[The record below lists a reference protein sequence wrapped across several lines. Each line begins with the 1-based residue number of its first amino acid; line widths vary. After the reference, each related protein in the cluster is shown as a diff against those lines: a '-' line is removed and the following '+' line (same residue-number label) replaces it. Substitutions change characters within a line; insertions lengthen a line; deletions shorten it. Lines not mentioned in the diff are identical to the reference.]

1 LKIDKY
7 PNIRDLSRG
16 EITMFNDHILNQRL
30 KEWEEPPYMPVIKVM
45 GMGGGGSN
53 AVDRMI
59 HFGLSGVDFIIAN
72 TDAQAMAFSQASIK
86 LQLGPQLTRGLG
98 AGGDPRVGEAAAL
111 ESKGDIAM
119 ALEGADMVFLTAG
132 MGGGTGTGS
141 IPVAA
146 QVAQEMG
153 IITIAVVTKP
163 FGFEVGGRQKNAAEG
178 LAKLQPHVNTLITI
192 PNEKLLQ
199 TVSEKATLSEA
210 FHLADD
216 VLRQAVQSITEL
228 ITEPGEINVDFAH
241 IQRVMELGGGALM
254 SIGQAAGEH
263 KAVNAVKQ
271 ALYHPLLEDISLA
284 NASGLI
290 VNFTSGNDL
299 TLNDIGQ
306 ALGYLQEQIPPDAE
320 LIFGTTQNESF
331 QGQVQVN
338 LIITGLGAATFDDVF
353 SSFARETGAVP
364 EQMVTQ
370 NTYQDPEGQPEYEE
384 VHAQPVEVT
393 RDPLDVPAFMRR
405 RAYANISFG
414 S

>member
-1 LKIDKY
+1 ML
-7 PNIRDLSRG
+7 N
-16 EITMFNDHILNQRL
+16 EHILDQRL
-30 KEWEEPPYMPVIKVM
+30 RDWGENPPYMPVIKVM

-59 HFGLSGVDFIIAN
+59 HFGLSGVEFIIAN
-72 TDAQAMAFSQASIK
+72 TDSQAMAFSQATVK

-98 AGGDPRVGEAAAL
+98 AGGDPRVGESAAL

-141 IPVAA
+141 IPIAA
-146 QVAQEMG
+146 QVAKEMG

-163 FGFEVGGRQKNAAEG
+163 FGFEVGGRQKNAADG
-178 LAKLQPHVNTLITI
+178 LLKLQPHVNTLITI
-192 PNEKLLQ
+192 PNERLLQ

-228 ITEPGEINVDFAH
+228 IYHPGVINVDFAH
-241 IQRVMELGGGALM
+241 IERVMKLGGGALM
-254 SIGQAAGEH
+254 SIGQASGQD
-263 KAVNAVKQ
+263 KALNAVKQ
-271 ALYHPLLEDISLA
+271 ALYHPLLEDIPLT

-299 TLNDIGQ
+299 TLMDISQ
-306 ALGYLQEQIPPDAE
+306 ALNYLQEQIPPDAE
-320 LIFGTTQNESF
+320 LIFGTTQNSNF
-331 QGQVQVN
+331 QGQTQVN
-338 LIITGLGAATFDDVF
+338 LVVTGLGATTFEDVF
-353 SSFARETGAVP
+353 TSFTQGDREISAPIQRKVVK
-364 EQMVTQ
+364 ESVASVA
-370 NTYQDPEGQPEYEE
+370 EE
-384 VHAQPVEVT
+384 ESELAERFEMG

-405 RAYANISFG
+405 RAYANTTFG

>member
-1 LKIDKY
+1 MMNEHLID
-7 PNIRDLSRG
+7 
-16 EITMFNDHILNQRL
+16 QRL
-30 KEWEEPPYMPVIKVM
+30 QDWGEDLPYQPVIKVM
-45 GMGGGGSN
+45 GLGGGGSN

-59 HFGLSGVDFIIAN
+59 DFGLSGVDFIIAN
-72 TDAQAMAFSQASIK
+72 TDRQAMAFSQAPVR
-86 LQLGPQLTRGLG
+86 LQLGPELTRGLG
-98 AGGDPRVGEAAAL
+98 AGGDPGVGEGAAL

-178 LAKLQPHVNTLITI
+178 LTKLQPHVNTLITI
-192 PNEKLLQ
+192 PNERLLQ

-228 ITEPGEINVDFAH
+228 ITQPGTINVDFAH
-241 IQRVMELGGGALM
+241 IERVMKLGGGALM
-254 SIGQAAGEH
+254 SIGQASGQDMAL
-263 KAVNAVKQ
+263 NAVKQ
-271 ALYHPLLEDISLA
+271 ALYHPLLEDISLS

-290 VNFTSGNDL
+290 VNFTSGADL
-299 TLNDIGQ
+299 TLMDIGQ
-306 ALGYLQEQIPPDAE
+306 SLSYLQEQIPPDAE
-320 LIFGTTQNESF
+320 LIFGTTQHTHL
-331 QGQVQVN
+331 QGSVQVN
-338 LIITGLGAATFDDVF
+338 LIVTGLGATTFEDVF
-353 SSFARETGAVP
+353 NSFTREDRESPPPVQRKVVKP
-364 EQMVTQ
+364 E
-370 NTYQDPEGQPEYEE
+370 NGSEE
-384 VHAQPVEVT
+384 ELAERFEMG

-405 RAYANISFG
+405 RAYANTSFG
-414 S
+414 E

>member
-1 LKIDKY
+1 
-7 PNIRDLSRG
+7 
-16 EITMFNDHILNQRL
+16 MFDDHILNQRL
-30 KEWEEPPYMPVIKVM
+30 KEWEGPPYMPVIKVL

-72 TDAQAMAFSQASIK
+72 TDAQAMAFSQASVK

-146 QVAQEMG
+146 KVAQEMG

-353 SSFARETGAVP
+353 NSFTRETNARP
-364 EQMVTQ
+364 EQVVSHAA
-370 NTYQDPEGQPEYEE
+370 YQDTDAQSELVE
-384 VHAQPVEVT
+384 VPTQPVEVN

>member
-1 LKIDKY
+1 
-7 PNIRDLSRG
+7 
-16 EITMFNDHILNQRL
+16 MFNDNIIDQRL
-30 KEWEEPPYMPVIKVM
+30 KEWDEPVYMPVIKVM

-59 HFGLSGVDFIIAN
+59 HFDLSGVDFIIAN
-72 TDAQAMAFSQASIK
+72 TDAQAMAFSQASVK

-98 AGGDPRVGEAAAL
+98 AGGDPRVGEAAAM

-146 QVAQEMG
+146 KVAQELG

-163 FGFEVGGRQKNAAEG
+163 FGFEVGSRQKNAAEG

-192 PNEKLLQ
+192 PNERLLH

-254 SIGQAAGEH
+254 SIGQAAGEN
-263 KAVNAVKQ
+263 KAINAVKQ
-271 ALYHPLLEDISLA
+271 ALFHPLLEDICLT
-284 NASGLI
+284 NASGVI
-290 VNFTSGNDL
+290 VNFTSGSDL
-299 TLNDIGQ
+299 TLMDIGQ
-306 ALGYLQEQIPPDAE
+306 ALGYLQEQVPPDAE
-320 LIFGTTQNESF
+320 LIFGTTHHERF
-331 QGQVQVN
+331 LGQVQVN
-338 LIITGLGAATFDDVF
+338 LIVTGLGAATFDDVF
-353 SSFARETGAVP
+353 GEFTRDASQVPIRESQVAHSVTAAQESSSAPIVVP
-364 EQMVTQ
+364 EM
-370 NTYQDPEGQPEYEE
+370 EE
-384 VHAQPVEVT
+384 VTVGPIEVS

-405 RAYANISFG
+405 KAYANISFG

>member
-1 LKIDKY
+1 
-7 PNIRDLSRG
+7 
-16 EITMFNDHILNQRL
+16 MFNEQIIDQRL
-30 KEWEEPPYMPVIKVM
+30 REWEKLPYMPVIKVM
-45 GMGGGGSN
+45 GLGGGGSN

-59 HFGLSGVDFIIAN
+59 DFGLTGVEFIIAN
-72 TDAQAMAFSQASIK
+72 TDAQAMAFSSADVK

-98 AGGDPRVGEAAAL
+98 AGGDPRVGEAAAR

-163 FGFEVGGRQKNAAEG
+163 FGFEVGGRQRNAADG

-192 PNEKLLQ
+192 PNERLLK

-228 ITEPGEINVDFAH
+228 ITEPGQINVDFAH

-271 ALYHPLLEDISLA
+271 ALYHPLLEDVSLA

-290 VNFTSGNDL
+290 VNFTAGMDL
-299 TLNDIGQ
+299 TLSDIGE

-320 LIFGTTQNESF
+320 LIFGTTQRERLT
-331 QGQVQVN
+331 GQVQVN
-338 LIITGLGAATFDDVF
+338 LIVTGLGADTFDDVF
-353 SSFARETGAVP
+353 GDFAHKASQVPIRELGRAARSSGQETIPQAP
-364 EQMVTQ
+364 APQQ
-370 NTYQDPEGQPEYEE
+370 
-384 VHAQPVEVT
+384 VEVNAEAAEVS

-405 RAYANISFG
+405 KAYANISFG